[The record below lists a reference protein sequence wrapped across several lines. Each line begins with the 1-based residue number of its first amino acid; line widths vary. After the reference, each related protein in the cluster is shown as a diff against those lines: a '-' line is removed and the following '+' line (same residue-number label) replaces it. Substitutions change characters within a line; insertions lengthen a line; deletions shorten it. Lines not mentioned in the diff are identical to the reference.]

1 MPRES
6 NESKAKRLA
15 IRERFDLV
23 AAYLNQMEEEL
34 TVDKSARNPDLEKIA
49 VLYGKIAVNFT
60 VIAKETNVYEE

>member
-6 NESKAKRLA
+6 NETKEKKLA

-34 TVDKSARNPDLEKIA
+34 TIDKSTRLPDLEKIS

-60 VIAKETNVYEE
+60 VIAKEAKVYE